1 MELAQ
6 AKTPGRQVIESYGAG
21 RFRVSGT
28 VHEGSVIVFP
38 DRTEPWRIAAF
49 DQIDQG
55 SFAGI
60 TAADVDL
67 LLAAHVPRTA
77 FHPPAITHGRR
88 RPGADG
94 DRGGVPHVQCADGRG
109 AAGGRGPDRGGV
121 RQTAQANA
129 LKVISVNVSLMPGSV

>member
-67 LLAAHVPRTA
+67 LLLGCGPRMCLVPRSIRQPLRTGGVVLEPMA
-77 FHPPAITHGRR
+77 TGAACRTFNVLMAEGRR
-88 RPGADG
+88 
-94 DRGGVPHVQCADGRG
+94 V
-109 AAGGRGPDRGGV
+109 AA
-121 RQTAQANA
+121 A
-129 LKVISVNVSLMPGSV
+129 LIAVE